1 MEPSIVRVRELALLP
16 PGQLADLVA
25 ESERAGLRFVR
36 RLQDDW
42 HSGANRFD
50 RPGEAL
56 FAASDEVR
64 LLGVCGLNVD
74 PYSPSSRVGRVRHV
88 YVSAAHRNQG
98 IGSRL
103 VREVIVAARHSFD
116 RLRLRTND
124 PPAARFY
131 ERLGFLRCAADSS
144 ATHELDLANAATF
157 R

>member
-1 MEPSIVRVRELALLP
+1 VRELASLP

-25 ESERAGLRFVR
+25 ESERAGLQFVR

-56 FAASDEVR
+56 FAAIDEVR

-74 PYSPSSRVGRVRHV
+74 PYSLSPRVGRVRHL
-88 YVSAAHRNQG
+88 YVSVAHRRQG
-98 IGSRL
+98 IGSLL
-103 VREVIVAARHSFD
+103 VREVVAAARHSFD

-124 PPAARFY
+124 PHAARFY
-131 ERLGFLRCAADSS
+131 EQLGFLRCEADSS
-144 ATHELDLANAATF
+144 ATHELDLA
-157 R
+157 

>member
-1 MEPSIVRVRELALLP
+1 VEPSIVRVRELASLL

-25 ESERAGLRFVR
+25 ESEQAGLQFVR

-50 RPGEAL
+50 RLGEAF

-64 LLGVCGLNVD
+64 LVGVCGLNVD
-74 PYSPSSRVGRVRHV
+74 PYLPSPRVGRVRHL
-88 YVSAAHRNQG
+88 YVSVDRRRQG

-103 VREVIVAARHSFD
+103 VREVIIAARHSFD

-124 PPAARFY
+124 PHAARFY
-131 ERLGFLRCAADSS
+131 EQLGFLRCEADSS
-144 ATHELDLANAATF
+144 ATHEINLA
-157 R
+157 